1 MMVINPAQ
9 SDIIIFILSRG
20 EQESFKFKILKFEDW
35 SDDTM
40 IAVMHAGSFFVNRRR
55 RAQNGSAWRRF
66 GGVERNFIKI
76 YVLIS
81 RPKKL

>member
-9 SDIIIFILSRG
+9 YDIFIFILSRG

-40 IAVMHAGSFFVNRRR
+40 IGMAEGKSREFESERR
-55 RAQNGSAWRRF
+55 
-66 GGVERNFIKI
+66 
-76 YVLIS
+76 
-81 RPKKL
+81 